1 MMSVL
6 EYAIDIK
13 RTVEE
18 VLEECKKLN
27 IDVSR
32 KEDILD
38 EEAIIMLDNAFATTT
53 DDEVEEMIEEE
64 VEYEEAVKAIIKK
77 NNIDFD
83 VKTEKLKKK
92 SQDID
97 EKEEYETKRQE
108 MYKQKEILMTNAPT
122 EEENIVLYK
131 EDMTVGELAK
141 ALNVS
146 GVELIKKLMNLGIMV
161 NVNSNISFEDA
172 EVVVFEY
179 TKELKREE
187 TRDEANFEDYEITD
201 KEEDLVERPPV
212 VTIMGHVD
220 HGKTTLLDVIRK
232 SNVVAG
238 EAGGITQHIGAY
250 QVEYNGKKITFID
263 TPGHAAFTE
272 MRARGASVTDIV
284 VLIVAADDGVMP
296 QTKEAIDHAKA
307 ANVPIIVAINKIDKS
322 NANLERILTEL
333 AEYGV
338 ISEEW
343 GGDTLV
349 NKISALKNEGID
361 ELLANILLIS
371 EMSNLKAN
379 PNRYAIGT
387 VIESKLDK
395 HVGPVTTL
403 LIQNGTLRLGDPIV
417 VGTTY
422 GRVRTMKND
431 LHQDIVE
438 ALPSTPV
445 EITGLNDTQ
454 PRGSFHGF

>member
-1 MMSVL
+1 
-6 EYAIDIK
+6 
-13 RTVEE
+13 
-18 VLEECKKLN
+18 
-27 IDVSR
+27 
-32 KEDILD
+32 
-38 EEAIIMLDNAFATTT
+38 
-53 DDEVEEMIEEE
+53 
-64 VEYEEAVKAIIKK
+64 
-77 NNIDFD
+77 
-83 VKTEKLKKK
+83 
-92 SQDID
+92 
-97 EKEEYETKRQE
+97 
-108 MYKQKEILMTNAPT
+108 
-122 EEENIVLYK
+122 
-131 EDMTVGELAK
+131 
-141 ALNVS
+141 
-146 GVELIKKLMNLGIMV
+146 
-161 NVNSNISFEDA
+161 
-172 EVVVFEY
+172 
-179 TKELKREE
+179 
-187 TRDEANFEDYEITD
+187 
-201 KEEDLVERPPV
+201 
-212 VTIMGHVD
+212 
-220 HGKTTLLDVIRK
+220 
-232 SNVVAG
+232 
-238 EAGGITQHIGAY
+238 
-250 QVEYNGKKITFID
+250 
-263 TPGHAAFTE
+263 
-272 MRARGASVTDIV
+272 
-284 VLIVAADDGVMP
+284 MP

-454 PRGSFHGF
+454 PQGSFHGF